1 MGKINKYANI
11 YDTEGNL
18 IRHVGD
24 DGKLK
29 NYTIPELEDL
39 LDKLVDDTDET
50 GNLKHPQEVN
60 NVYSILQNEY
70 KKNPKYLFDK
80 FNELQKKNESEG
92 STMAEKTSAEDV
104 EKALQDTV
112 DDGIIEPNNDEAH
125 LGEAA
130 TEMKTLSEEKKEA
143 LYTDMKSFDKEELVE
158 RETDYEP
165 DTYVQ
170 FEEVTDSDESS
181 KEIKDAA

>member
-29 NYTIPELEDL
+29 NYTINELEDL
-39 LDKLVDDTDET
+39 VDKLAEEKDEN
-50 GNLKHPQEVN
+50 GNVKDPQALN
-60 NVYSILQNEY
+60 NVYSVLTTEY
-70 KKNPKYLFDK
+70 RKNPKYLFNK
-80 FNELQKKNESEG
+80 MSELQKQRAEG
-92 STMAEKTSAEDV
+92 ESTMAEKTAPEDV
-104 EKALQDTV
+104 EKAL
-112 DDGIIEPNNDEAH
+112 
-125 LGEAA
+125 
-130 TEMKTLSEEKKEA
+130 EEVQIS
-143 LYTDMKSFDKEELVE
+143 TKEELVD

-165 DTYVQ
+165 EQYVEY
-170 FEEVTDSDESS
+170 EEITDSDESS